1 MRFGGLDVVLR
12 ERGGHPEANGPL
24 VVLLHGFG
32 APGDDLVPLG
42 QVLSAPKGTRFAFPA
57 APIDLG
63 PGFFGGRAW
72 WHIDLDARMRAGGRR
87 DVREVPEGLAEARA
101 AVDAALGELV
111 AALAPPALVLGG
123 FSQGA
128 MLALDVALH
137 SPRPLAG
144 LALLSGTHIA
154 AAEWAP
160 RLAAR
165 RGLPVFMSHGRD
177 DELLPFALSEGL
189 RDALVAAG
197 LAVQWVPFGGGHT
210 IPERVLDGLGAFL
223 DETLHRPAG

>member
-1 MRFGGLDVVLR
+1 MRFGGLEVVLR
-12 ERGGHPEANGPL
+12 SQDGRADAHGPL

-32 APGDDLVPLG
+32 APADDLVPLG
-42 QVLSAPKGTRFAFPA
+42 QVLSAPPGTRFAFPA

-72 WHIDLDARMRAGGRR
+72 WHIDLDARLRAGGRR

-101 AVDAALGELV
+101 AVT
-111 AALAPPALVLGG
+111 AALAEIETALTPRAVVLGG

-137 SPRPLAG
+137 SDRPLAG

-154 AAEWAP
+154 ANEWAP

-165 RGLPVFMSHGRD
+165 RGLPVFMSHGRQ
-177 DELLPFALSEGL
+177 DELLPFAVSEGL
-189 RDALVAAG
+189 RDTLVGAG
-197 LAVQWVPFGGGHT
+197 LGVRWVPFGGGHG
-210 IPERVLDGLGAFL
+210 IPEPVLDGLGAFL
-223 DETLHRPAG
+223 DQTLRAP